1 MEGGERRNTNGARCV
16 CVCASEMG
24 IVYTYNVQEDD
35 EGGGRK
41 DESDILHNK

>member
-1 MEGGERRNTNGARCV
+1 M
-16 CVCASEMG
+16 CASEMG
-24 IVYTYNVQEDD
+24 IVYTCSVQEDD